1 MYILGVSQGWRM
13 TPSVKIRFRLG
24 SVALW
29 QGIHDLTLIHQE
41 AADKLW
47 ERGRLNHTPPLVFK
61 MPSIRKT

>member
-13 TPSVKIRFRLG
+13 TPSVKAFRLG

-41 AADKLW
+41 AADKL
-47 ERGRLNHTPPLVFK
+47 
-61 MPSIRKT
+61 